1 MTKRHPIK
9 KHCFEKIK
17 ELGIPINTIVDV
29 GIQTGTPELMEAFP
43 DKPHLLF
50 EPIEEW
56 HPQIRAAYAKKGIK
70 HQLFGVAASDKDGE
84 INLRTAS
91 IREGQP
97 VTHARITAETGGAN
111 LRSVTTRRLDTL
123 LPELAEAGPFLLK
136 LDVDGAEL
144 EILAGSAG
152 ILHQCPVVVIETN
165 IMNFAPRVA
174 AVTAAGF
181 TLFDIVDL
189 VYYDDRLRVADL
201 VFSNNAMIAT
211 RGLDMYKQVFDLG
224 KYKPYLP

>member
-1 MTKRHPIK
+1 MIKRHPIK
-9 KHCFEKIK
+9 KHCFEQIRR
-17 ELGIPINTIVDV
+17 LGIPISTIVDV
-29 GIQTGTPELMEAFP
+29 GIQTGTPELMESFP

-56 HPQIRAAYAKKGIK
+56 HPQIRATYTKKGIN
-70 HQLFGVAASDKDGE
+70 HHLFGVAASDKDGQ

-97 VTHARITAETGGAN
+97 VTHARITTDTAGAN
-111 LRSVTTRRLDTL
+111 LRSVVTRRLDTL
-123 LPELAEAGPFLLK
+123 LPELSETGPFLLK

-144 EILAGSAG
+144 DILKGAAG
-152 ILHQCPVVVIETN
+152 ILPNCPIIVIETN
-165 IMNFAPRVA
+165 ITNFAPRVA

-201 VFSNNAMIAT
+201 VFSNDAT
-211 RGLDMYKQVFDLG
+211 INSCGLDMYKQVFDLA
-224 KYKPYLP
+224 KYKPYTP